1 MSSNAKASQT
11 DELILETIS
20 AHPVKTSS
28 LERNPKKSRATL
40 LKHNAHNEPLSNV
53 TLLSS
58 MKKTEQLQCL
68 DIPIKALSP
77 LPVRTS
83 PLKRKKNNSNTTVLT
98 SSPYKDALSGRA
110 LLRPN
115 KKIKQDRQC
124 LKECEKANKS
134 LQNES
139 WFCYLCEENIKKS
152 MIQCLTY

>member
-1 MSSNAKASQT
+1 
-11 DELILETIS
+11 
-20 AHPVKTSS
+20 
-28 LERNPKKSRATL
+28 
-40 LKHNAHNEPLSNV
+40 
-53 TLLSS
+53 

-83 PLKRKKNNSNTTVLT
+83 LLKRKKNNSNTTVLT

-124 LKECEKANKS
+124 LKECEQANKS
-134 LQNES
+134 LQNKS

-152 MIQCLTY
+152 IQCLTCQGWSHNDCAGVNQKQKRYICNFCQE